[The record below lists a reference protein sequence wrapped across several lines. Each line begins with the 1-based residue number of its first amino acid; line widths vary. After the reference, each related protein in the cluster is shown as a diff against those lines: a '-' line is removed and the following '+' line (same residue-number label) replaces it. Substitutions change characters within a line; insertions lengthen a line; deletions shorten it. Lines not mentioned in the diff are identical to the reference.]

1 MKQIIKFCVIS
12 LLLIIHE
19 GTIFGQTF
27 KKVTN
32 SSELQTGDI
41 IAIVNEKNNQA
52 LSTTQNEK
60 NRKATPIT
68 IKDGCFTS
76 TTSVQEITL
85 ESYNKNWYLKVGTDD
100 YLYANGVKDGKG
112 EKGAILKT
120 GKNKNTYSRVSITF
134 SGGNASIQF
143 LGGNSYNQIGYN
155 NRYELFSAYQTSSG
169 QSTVQIYKK
178 QTGELMASS
187 LSFGSTIDNHTFFK
201 NAGDKFTLLA
211 TLTPTIKGATIQ
223 YTSSNLSVASVNEK
237 TGEVT
242 ALREGDSEIKAS
254 FAGNNT
260 YHPSSA
266 SYTIHV
272 NKEGFFDFTQTTN
285 DYGSECTPS
294 NIYYIT
300 NKTIWT
306 AGKVTLTTDK
316 AKGDGFRWWKNTD
329 GIYDFRAYSYSVF
342 TISVAEGYYIT
353 SIVLEG
359 TIPSS
364 SLQAN
369 DENIENGKWSG
380 MSQSVEFS
388 PSNTLYIKSITV
400 NYTQQQESLTTA
412 ASGFATY
419 AADYPV
425 DYSKLGLTVYE
436 VAVNQEQTGVVYRP
450 FVGAVPAGMAVLV
463 QGVPNK
469 EYSLT
474 PATVADH
481 SYKTD
486 LRASDGTV
494 KAADSENYA
503 FATLRGVSGFKL
515 VTDGVV
521 IPAKKGYLKLT
532 SAGSAKNFFAFDDVD
547 TGIGHIDA
555 NNMGT
560 TSVVYNLAG
569 QRVDKY
575 YKGIVIENGKKIIR
589 K

>member
-32 SSELQTGDI
+32 ISELQNGDI

-52 LSTTQNEK
+52 LSTTQNTS

-85 ESYNKNWYLKVGTDD
+85 ESFNKNWYLKVGTAD
-100 YLYANGVKDGKG
+100 YLYADGSSPT
-112 EKGAILKT
+112 LKSL
-120 GKNKNTYSRVSITF
+120 KNKRDKYSRASITF
-134 SGGNASIQF
+134 SGGNAIVKFS
-143 LGGNSYNQIGYN
+143 GDNSYNQIGYN
-155 NRYELFSAYQTSSG
+155 NNDKLFSAYKTSSG
-169 QSTVQIYKK
+169 QLPVQIYKK

-223 YTSSNLSVASVNEK
+223 YASSNPSVASVNEK

-242 ALREGDSEIKAS
+242 ALHEGDSEITAS
-254 FAGNNT
+254 FAGNDT
-260 YHPSSA
+260 YLPSSA
-266 SYTIHV
+266 SYTIRV
-272 NKEGFFDFTQTTN
+272 NKEGFFDFTQTVN
-285 DYGSECTPS
+285 DYGSECTPGS
-294 NIYYIT
+294 TSYTYNST
-300 NKTIWT
+300 WK

-316 AKGDGFRWWKNTD
+316 AKGEGFRWWKNTD
-329 GIYDFRAYSYSVF
+329 DTYDFRAYSYSVF

-353 SIVLEG
+353 SIVLKG

-364 SLQAN
+364 SLRAN

-388 PSNTLYIKSITV
+388 PSNILYIKSITV

-436 VAVNQEQTGVVYRP
+436 VAMNQEQTGVIYKP
-450 FVGAVPAGMAVLV
+450 FTGAVPAGMAVLV

-494 KAADSENYA
+494 KAADSEIYA

>member
-12 LLLIIHE
+12 LLLIIYE

-32 SSELQTGDI
+32 ISELQDGDV
-41 IAIVNEKNNQA
+41 IAIVNEANNQA
-52 LSTTQNEK
+52 LSIKENQKKT
-60 NRKATPIT
+60 NREATPIT
-68 IKDGCFTS
+68 IKDGCFNS

-85 ESYNKNWYLKVGTDD
+85 ESCKDSNKWYLKVGTGD
-100 YLYANGVKDGKG
+100 YLYADGTKS
-112 EKGAILKT
+112 ATLKT
-120 GKNKNTYSRVSITF
+120 GKKDLDRRVIITISNSNAFIKF
-134 SGGNASIQF
+134 SGK
-143 LGGNSYNQIGYN
+143 NSYNQIAYN
-155 NRYELFSAYQTSSG
+155 NQYELFSAYKTDS
-169 QSTVQIYKK
+169 QSPVQIYKK
-178 QTGELMASS
+178 QSGGLMASS

-201 NAGDKFTLLA
+201 NAGDKFTFPA

-242 ALREGDSEIKAS
+242 VLREGESEIKAS

-272 NKEGFFDFTQTTN
+272 NKEGFFDFTQTVN
-285 DYGSECTPS
+285 DYGSGCTPS

-316 AKGDGFRWWKNTD
+316 AEGEGFRWWKNPEGTS
-329 GIYDFRAYSYSVF
+329 DFRAYSYSVF

-353 SIVLEG
+353 SITMKG
-359 TIPSS
+359 AIPSS
-364 SLQAN
+364 SLRAN

-380 MSQSVEFS
+380 MSQSVVFK
-388 PSNTLYIKSITV
+388 PSNTLEIKSITV

-436 VAVNQEQTGVVYRP
+436 VAMNQEQTGVVYRP

-494 KAADSENYA
+494 KAADSEIYA

>member
-1 MKQIIKFCVIS
+1 MKQIIKFCVTS
-12 LLLIIHE
+12 LLLIIYE

-32 SSELQTGDI
+32 ISELQDGDV
-41 IAIVNEKNNQA
+41 IAIVNEANKQA
-52 LSTTQNEK
+52 LSTTQNTD
-60 NRKATPIT
+60 NRGATSIT

-76 TTSVQEITL
+76 KTSVQEITL
-85 ESYNKNWYLKVGTDD
+85 VSFYKNWYLKVGTDD
-100 YLYANGVKDGKG
+100 YLYADGKSS
-112 EKGAILKT
+112 ATLNT
-120 GKNKNTYSRVSITF
+120 GKNKRDKYSRASISF
-134 SGGNASIQF
+134 SGGNALINF
-143 LGGNSYNQIGYN
+143 LGENSYKQIAYN
-155 NRYELFSAYQTSSG
+155 NQYELFSAYKTSSG
-169 QSTVQIYKK
+169 QLPVQIYKK

-242 ALREGDSEIKAS
+242 ALREGDSEITAS

-260 YHPSSA
+260 YLPSSA
-266 SYTIHV
+266 SYTIRV
-272 NKEGFFDFTQTTN
+272 NKEGFFDFTQTVN
-285 DYGSECTPS
+285 DYGSECTPGS
-294 NIYYIT
+294 TSYTYNST
-300 NKTIWT
+300 WK

-316 AKGDGFRWWKNTD
+316 AKGEGFRWWKNTD
-329 GIYDFRAYSYSVF
+329 DTYDFRAYSNSVF

-353 SIVLEG
+353 SIVLKG
-359 TIPSS
+359 TIPS

-369 DENIENGKWSG
+369 DEDIENGNWRG
-380 MSQSVEFS
+380 MSQSVVFK

-469 EYSLT
+469 KYSLT

-494 KAADSENYA
+494 KAADSEIYA

>member
-32 SSELQTGDI
+32 ISELQNGDV
-41 IAIVNEKNNQA
+41 IAIVNEANNQA

-60 NRKATPIT
+60 NREATPIT

-85 ESYNKNWYLKVGTDD
+85 ESYNKNWYLKVGTAD
-100 YLYANGVKDGKG
+100 YLYADGSSPT
-112 EKGAILKT
+112 LKSL
-120 GKNKNTYSRVSITF
+120 KNKRDKYSRASITF

-155 NRYELFSAYQTSSG
+155 NQRELFSAYQTSS

-187 LSFGSTIDNHTFFK
+187 VSFGSAIDNHTFFK

-223 YTSSNLSVASVNEK
+223 YTSSSLSVASVNEK

-242 ALREGDSEIKAS
+242 ALREGDSEITAS

-260 YHPSSA
+260 YLPSSA
-266 SYTIHV
+266 SYTIRV
-272 NKEGFFDFTQTTN
+272 NKEGFFDFTQTVN
-285 DYGSECTPS
+285 DYGSECTPGS
-294 NIYYIT
+294 TSYTYNST
-300 NKTIWT
+300 WK

-316 AKGDGFRWWKNTD
+316 AKGEGFRWWKNTD
-329 GIYDFRAYSYSVF
+329 DTYDFRAYSNSVF

-353 SIVLEG
+353 SIVLKG
-359 TIPSS
+359 TIPS

-369 DENIENGKWSG
+369 DEDIENGNWRG
-380 MSQSVEFS
+380 ISQSVVFK

-469 EYSLT
+469 KYLLT

-481 SYKTD
+481 SYKTN

-494 KAADSENYA
+494 KAADSEIYA

>member
-134 SGGNASIQF
+134 SGGNVFIQF
-143 LGGNSYNQIGYN
+143 LGDNSYNQIAYN
-155 NRYELFSAYQTSSG
+155 NQHELFSAYQTSS

-178 QTGELMASS
+178 QSGGLMASS
-187 LSFGSTIDNHTFFK
+187 LSFGSTNDNHTFFK

-223 YTSSNLSVASVNEK
+223 YTSSSLSVASVNEK

-272 NKEGFFDFTQTTN
+272 NKEGFFDFTQTAN
-285 DYGSECTPS
+285 DYGSGCTPS

-316 AKGDGFRWWKNTD
+316 AEGEGFRWLKNTD

-353 SIVLEG
+353 SITMKG
-359 TIPSS
+359 AIPSS
-364 SLQAN
+364 SLRAN

-380 MSQSVEFS
+380 MSQSVVFK
-388 PSNTLYIKSITV
+388 PSNTLEIKSITV

-419 AADYPV
+419 VANYPV

-436 VAVNQEQTGVVYRP
+436 VAVNQEQTRVVYRP

-494 KAADSENYA
+494 KAADSEIYA

-532 SAGSAKNFFAFDDVD
+532 SAGSAKSFFAFDDVD

>member
-12 LLLIIHE
+12 LLLITYE

-32 SSELQTGDI
+32 ISELQNGDV
-41 IAIVNEKNNQA
+41 IAIVNEANHQA
-52 LSTTQNEK
+52 LSTKENQKKT
-60 NRKATPIT
+60 NREATPIT
-68 IKDGCFTS
+68 IKDGCFNS
-76 TTSVQEITL
+76 TTFVQEITL
-85 ESYNKNWYLKVGTDD
+85 ESCKDSNKWYLKVGTDN
-100 YLYANGVKDGKG
+100 YFYADGTN
-112 EKGAILKT
+112 GAILAID
-120 GKNKNTYSRVSITF
+120 KNKDKFSKTTITF
-134 SGGNASIQF
+134 SGGNAFIKFS
-143 LGGNSYNQIGYN
+143 GENSYNQIGYN
-155 NRYELFSAYQTSSG
+155 NRNKLFSAYKTSSG
-169 QSTVQIYKK
+169 QSPVQIYKK
-178 QTGELMASS
+178 QSGGLMASS
-187 LSFGSTIDNHTFFK
+187 VSFGSAIDNHTFFK

-242 ALREGDSEIKAS
+242 VLREGDSEITAS
-254 FAGNNT
+254 FTGNNT

-272 NKEGFFDFTQTTN
+272 NKEGFFDFTQTAN

-300 NKTIWT
+300 NKTIWK

-316 AKGDGFRWWKNTD
+316 AEGEGFRWWKNPEGTS
-329 GIYDFRAYSYSVF
+329 DFRAYSYSVF

-353 SIVLEG
+353 SITMKG
-359 TIPSS
+359 AIPSS
-364 SLQAN
+364 SLRAN

-380 MSQSVEFS
+380 MSQSVVFK
-388 PSNTLYIKSITV
+388 PSNTLEIKSITV

-419 AADYPV
+419 AANYPV

-494 KAADSENYA
+494 KAADSEIYA

-532 SAGSAKNFFAFDDVD
+532 SAGSAKSFFAFDDVD

>member
-12 LLLIIHE
+12 LLLIIYE

-32 SSELQTGDI
+32 ISELQDGDV
-41 IAIVNEKNNQA
+41 IAIVNEANNQA

-85 ESYNKNWYLKVGTDD
+85 ESCKDSNKWYLKVGTDN
-100 YLYANGVKDGKG
+100 YLYAKG
-112 EKGAILKT
+112 TDKAILAT
-120 GKNKNTYSRVSITF
+120 DKNKGNFSKTTITF
-134 SGGNASIQF
+134 SGDNALIIFS
-143 LGGNSYNQIGYN
+143 GGNSYNQIGYN
-155 NRYELFSAYQTSSG
+155 NRYELFSAYKTSSG
-169 QSTVQIYKK
+169 QLPVQIYKK

-187 LSFGSTIDNHTFFK
+187 LSFGSAIDNHTFFK

-242 ALREGDSEIKAS
+242 VLREGESEITAS

-272 NKEGFFDFTQTTN
+272 NKEGFFDFTQTAN
-285 DYGSECTPS
+285 DYGSGCTPS

-316 AKGDGFRWWKNTD
+316 AEGEGFRWLKNTD

-353 SIVLEG
+353 SITMKG
-359 TIPSS
+359 AIPSS
-364 SLQAN
+364 SLRAN

-380 MSQSVEFS
+380 MSQSVEFK
-388 PSNTLYIKSITV
+388 PSNTLDIKSITV

-419 AADYPV
+419 TADYPV

-436 VAVNQEQTGVVYRP
+436 VVVNQEQTGVVYRP

-494 KAADSENYA
+494 KAADSEIYA
-503 FATLRGVSGFKL
+503 FATLRGISGFKL

>member
-1 MKQIIKFCVIS
+1 MKQIIKFCVTS
-12 LLLIIHE
+12 LLLIIYE

-32 SSELQTGDI
+32 ISELQNGDV
-41 IAIVNEKNNQA
+41 IAIVNEANNQA
-52 LSTTQNEK
+52 LSTTQNTN
-60 NRKATPIT
+60 NRGATSIT

-76 TTSVQEITL
+76 TTFVQEITL
-85 ESYNKNWYLKVGTDD
+85 ESCKDSNKWYLKVGTDD
-100 YLYANGVKDGKG
+100 YLYADGTKS
-112 EKGAILKT
+112 ATLKT
-120 GKNKNTYSRVSITF
+120 GKKDSDRKVIITISNSNAFIKF
-134 SGGNASIQF
+134 SGK
-143 LGGNSYNQIGYN
+143 NSYIQIGY
-155 NRYELFSAYQTSSG
+155 YKQGKLFSAYKTNS

-178 QTGELMASS
+178 QSGGLMASS
-187 LSFGSTIDNHTFFK
+187 VSFGSAIDNHTFFK

-242 ALREGDSEIKAS
+242 ALYEGESKITAS

-272 NKEGFFDFTQTTN
+272 NKEGFFDFTQTAN
-285 DYGSECTPS
+285 DYGSGCTPS

-316 AKGDGFRWWKNTD
+316 AEGEGFRWLKNTD

-353 SIVLEG
+353 SITMKG
-359 TIPSS
+359 AIPSS

-369 DENIENGKWSG
+369 NGYIENGKWSG
-380 MSQSVEFS
+380 MSQSVEFK
-388 PSNTLYIKSITV
+388 PNNTLYIKSITV

-494 KAADSENYA
+494 KAVDSEIYA

>member
-76 TTSVQEITL
+76 KTSVQEITL

-100 YLYANGVKDGKG
+100 YLYADGKSS
-112 EKGAILKT
+112 ATLNT
-120 GKNKNTYSRVSITF
+120 GKNKRDKYSRASISF
-134 SGGNASIQF
+134 SGGNALINF
-143 LGGNSYNQIGYN
+143 LGENSYKQIAYN
-155 NRYELFSAYQTSSG
+155 NQYELFSAYKTSSG
-169 QSTVQIYKK
+169 QLPVQIYKK

-272 NKEGFFDFTQTTN
+272 NKEGFFDFTQTVN
-285 DYGSECTPS
+285 DYGSECSPS

-316 AKGDGFRWWKNTD
+316 ATSAGFRWCKNTD
-329 GIYDFRAYSYSVF
+329 DTYVFRAYDNSVF

-353 SIVLEG
+353 SIVLET

-364 SLQAN
+364 SLRAN

-380 MSQSVEFS
+380 MSQSVEFK
-388 PSNTLYIKSITV
+388 PSNTLEIKSITV

-419 AADYPV
+419 VANYPV

-450 FVGAVPAGMAVLV
+450 FVGAVPGGMAVLV

-494 KAADSENYA
+494 KAADSEIYA

>member
-85 ESYNKNWYLKVGTDD
+85 ESYNKNWYLKVGTAD

-120 GKNKNTYSRVSITF
+120 GKNKKDTYSRVSITF
-134 SGGNASIQF
+134 SGGNVFIQF
-143 LGGNSYNQIGYN
+143 LGDNSYNQIAYN
-155 NRYELFSAYQTSSG
+155 NQHELFSAYQTSS

-223 YTSSNLSVASVNEK
+223 YASSNPSVASVNEK

-242 ALREGDSEIKAS
+242 ALREGESEITAS

-272 NKEGFFDFTQTTN
+272 NKEGFFDFTQTAN
-285 DYGSECTPS
+285 DYGSGCTPS

-380 MSQSVEFS
+380 MSQSVEFK
-388 PSNTLYIKSITV
+388 PSNTLDIKSITV

-494 KAADSENYA
+494 KAADSEIYA

>member
-12 LLLIIHE
+12 LLLIIYE

-32 SSELQTGDI
+32 ISELQDGDV
-41 IAIVNEKNNQA
+41 IAIVNEANNQA

-85 ESYNKNWYLKVGTDD
+85 ESCKDSNKWYLKVGTDN
-100 YLYANGVKDGKG
+100 YLYAKG
-112 EKGAILKT
+112 TDKAILAT
-120 GKNKNTYSRVSITF
+120 DKNKGNFSKTTITF
-134 SGGNASIQF
+134 SGDNALIIFS
-143 LGGNSYNQIGYN
+143 GGNSYNQIGYN
-155 NRYELFSAYQTSSG
+155 NRYELFSAYKTSSG
-169 QSTVQIYKK
+169 QLPVQIYKK

-187 LSFGSTIDNHTFFK
+187 LSFGSAIDNHTFFK

-242 ALREGDSEIKAS
+242 VLREGESEITAS

-272 NKEGFFDFTQTTN
+272 NKEGFFDFTQTAN
-285 DYGSECTPS
+285 DYGSGCTPS

-316 AKGDGFRWWKNTD
+316 AEGEGFRWLKNTD

-353 SIVLEG
+353 SITMKG
-359 TIPSS
+359 AIPSS
-364 SLQAN
+364 SLRAN

-380 MSQSVEFS
+380 MSQSVEFK
-388 PSNTLYIKSITV
+388 PSNTLDIKSITV

-419 AADYPV
+419 TADYPV

-436 VAVNQEQTGVVYRP
+436 VVVNQKQTGVVYRP

-494 KAADSENYA
+494 KAADSEIYA
-503 FATLRGVSGFKL
+503 FATLRGISGFKL

>member
-12 LLLIIHE
+12 LLLIIYE

-32 SSELQTGDI
+32 ISELQDGDV
-41 IAIVNEKNNQA
+41 IAIVNEANKQA
-52 LSTTQNEK
+52 LSTTQNTD
-60 NRKATPIT
+60 NRGATSIT

-76 TTSVQEITL
+76 KTSVQEITL
-85 ESYNKNWYLKVGTDD
+85 VSFYKNWYLKVGTDD
-100 YLYANGVKDGKG
+100 YLYADGKSS
-112 EKGAILKT
+112 ATLNT
-120 GKNKNTYSRVSITF
+120 GKNKRDKYSRASISF
-134 SGGNASIQF
+134 SGGNALINF
-143 LGGNSYNQIGYN
+143 LGENSYKQIAYN
-155 NRYELFSAYQTSSG
+155 NQYKLFSAYKTSSG
-169 QSTVQIYKK
+169 QLPVQIYKK

-201 NAGDKFTLLA
+201 NAGDKFTLPA

-254 FAGNNT
+254 FSGNNT

-272 NKEGFFDFTQTTN
+272 NKEGFFDFTQTVN
-285 DYGSECTPS
+285 DYGSGCTPS

-316 AKGDGFRWWKNTD
+316 AEGEGFRWLKNTD

-353 SIVLEG
+353 SITMKG
-359 TIPSS
+359 AIPSS

-369 DENIENGKWSG
+369 NGYIENGKWSG
-380 MSQSVEFS
+380 MSQSVEFK

-400 NYTQQQESLTTA
+400 NYTQQHESLTTA

-419 AADYPV
+419 AANYPV

-450 FVGAVPAGMAVLV
+450 FVGAVPGGMAVLV

-494 KAADSENYA
+494 KAADSEIYA

-532 SAGSAKNFFAFDDVD
+532 SAGSAKSFFAFDDVD

>member
-32 SSELQTGDI
+32 ISELQNGDV

-112 EKGAILKT
+112 EKGATLKKID
-120 GKNKNTYSRVSITF
+120 KNKRDKYSRASITF
-134 SGGNASIQF
+134 SGGNALINF
-143 LGGNSYNQIGYN
+143 LGGNFYNQIGYYN
-155 NRYELFSAYQTSSG
+155 QGELFSAYQTSS

-178 QTGELMASS
+178 QSGGLMASS

-242 ALREGDSEIKAS
+242 VLREGESEITAS

-272 NKEGFFDFTQTTN
+272 NKEGFFDFTQTVN
-285 DYGSECTPS
+285 DYGSECTPGS
-294 NIYYIT
+294 PSYTYNST
-300 NKTIWT
+300 WK

-316 AKGDGFRWWKNTD
+316 SEGVGFRWWKNTD
-329 GIYDFRAYSYSVF
+329 DTYDFRAYSYSVF

-353 SIVLEG
+353 SIVLKG

-369 DENIENGKWSG
+369 DEDIENGKWSG
-380 MSQSVEFS
+380 ISQSVVFK
-388 PSNTLYIKSITV
+388 PSTTLYIKSITV

-419 AADYPV
+419 VADYPV

-494 KAADSENYA
+494 KAADSEIYA

>member
-32 SSELQTGDI
+32 ISELQNGDI

-52 LSTTQNEK
+52 LSTTQNTS

-85 ESYNKNWYLKVGTDD
+85 ESYNKNWYLKVGTAD
-100 YLYANGVKDGKG
+100 YLYADGSSPT
-112 EKGAILKT
+112 LKSL
-120 GKNKNTYSRVSITF
+120 KNKKDVYSRATITF
-134 SGGNASIQF
+134 SGGNAFIKFS
-143 LGGNSYNQIGYN
+143 GKNSYNQIAYN
-155 NRYELFSAYQTSSG
+155 NQHELFSAYETKS
-169 QSTVQIYKK
+169 QSPVQIYKK
-178 QTGELMASS
+178 QTGGLMASS
-187 LSFGSTIDNHTFFK
+187 VSFGSAIDNHTFFK

-242 ALREGDSEIKAS
+242 VLREGESEITAS

-266 SYTIHV
+266 SYTIRV
-272 NKEGFFDFTQTTN
+272 NKEGFFDFTQTVN
-285 DYGSECTPS
+285 DYGSECTPGS
-294 NIYYIT
+294 TSYTYNST
-300 NKTIWT
+300 WK

-316 AKGDGFRWWKNTD
+316 AKGEGFRWWKNTD

-353 SIVLEG
+353 SITMKG
-359 TIPSS
+359 AIPLS
-364 SLQAN
+364 SLKAN
-369 DENIENGKWSG
+369 VGYIENGKWSG
-380 MSQSVEFS
+380 MSQSVEFT
-388 PSNTLYIKSITV
+388 PNNTLEIKSITV

-494 KAADSENYA
+494 KAADSEIYA

>member
-12 LLLIIHE
+12 LLLIIYE

-32 SSELQTGDI
+32 ISELQDGDV
-41 IAIVNEKNNQA
+41 IAIVNEANKQA
-52 LSTTQNEK
+52 LSTTQNTD
-60 NRKATPIT
+60 NRGATSIT

-76 TTSVQEITL
+76 KTSVQEITL
-85 ESYNKNWYLKVGTDD
+85 VSFYKNWYLKVGTDD
-100 YLYANGVKDGKG
+100 YLYADGKSS
-112 EKGAILKT
+112 ATLNT
-120 GKNKNTYSRVSITF
+120 GKNKRDKYSRASISF
-134 SGGNASIQF
+134 SGGNALINF
-143 LGGNSYNQIGYN
+143 LGENSYKQIAYN
-155 NRYELFSAYQTSSG
+155 NQYELFSAYKTSSG
-169 QSTVQIYKK
+169 QLPVQIYKK

-211 TLTPTIKGATIQ
+211 TLTPTINGATIQ

-242 ALREGDSEIKAS
+242 VLREGDSEIKAS
-254 FAGNNT
+254 FSGNNT

-272 NKEGFFDFTQTTN
+272 NKEGFFDFTQTAN
-285 DYGSECTPS
+285 DYGSGCTPS

-300 NKTIWT
+300 NKTIWK

-316 AKGDGFRWWKNTD
+316 AEGEGFRWWKNPEGTS
-329 GIYDFRAYSYSVF
+329 DFRAYDNSVF

-353 SIVLEG
+353 SITMKG
-359 TIPSS
+359 AIPSS
-364 SLQAN
+364 SLKAN

-380 MSQSVEFS
+380 MSQSVVFK
-388 PSNTLYIKSITV
+388 PSNTLEIKSITV

-419 AADYPV
+419 AANYPV

-436 VAVNQEQTGVVYRP
+436 VAVNQEQTGVIYKP
-450 FVGAVPAGMAVLV
+450 FTGAVPAGMAVLV

-474 PATVADH
+474 PAIVADH

-494 KAADSENYA
+494 KAADSEIYA

>member
-32 SSELQTGDI
+32 ISELQNGDV
-41 IAIVNEKNNQA
+41 IAIVNEANNQA
-52 LSTTQNEK
+52 LSIKENQKKT
-60 NRKATPIT
+60 NREATPIT
-68 IKDGCFTS
+68 IQDGCFTS

-85 ESYNKNWYLKVGTDD
+85 ESCKDSNKWYLKVGTDD
-100 YLYANGVKDGKG
+100 YLYADGKD
-112 EKGAILKT
+112 KAILQK
-120 GKNKNTYSRVSITF
+120 GKNKKDVYSRATITF
-134 SGGNASIQF
+134 SGGNAFIKFS
-143 LGGNSYNQIGYN
+143 GENSYIQIGY
-155 NRYELFSAYQTSSG
+155 YKQGKLFSAYKTSSG
-169 QSTVQIYKK
+169 QLPVQIYKK

-272 NKEGFFDFTQTTN
+272 NKEGFFDFTQTVN
-285 DYGSECTPS
+285 DYGSGCTPS

-316 AKGDGFRWWKNTD
+316 ATSAGFRWWKNPEGTS
-329 GIYDFRAYSYSVF
+329 DFRAYSYSVF

-353 SIVLEG
+353 SITMKG
-359 TIPSS
+359 AIPLS
-364 SLQAN
+364 SLKAN

-380 MSQSVEFS
+380 MSQSVVFK
-388 PSNTLYIKSITV
+388 PSNTLEIKSITV

-419 AADYPV
+419 VANYPV

-494 KAADSENYA
+494 KAADSEIYA

>member
-1 MKQIIKFCVIS
+1 MKQIIKFCVTS
-12 LLLIIHE
+12 LLLIIYE

-32 SSELQTGDI
+32 ISELQTGDV
-41 IAIVNEKNNQA
+41 IAIVNEAYSQA
-52 LSTTQNEK
+52 LSTTQNTN
-60 NRKATPIT
+60 NRGATPIT

-85 ESYNKNWYLKVGTDD
+85 ESYNKNWYLKVGTYD
-100 YLYANGVKDGKG
+100 YLYADGKS
-112 EKGAILKT
+112 ATLKT
-120 GKNKNTYSRVSITF
+120 GERYSDRRVTITF
-134 SGGNASIQF
+134 SNSNAF
-143 LGGNSYNQIGYN
+143 VRFPGKDSYIQIGY
-155 NRYELFSAYQTSSG
+155 YKQGKLFSAYEKNNH
-169 QSTVQIYKK
+169 STVQIYKK
-178 QTGELMASS
+178 QSGGLMASS
-187 LSFGSTIDNHTFFK
+187 LSFGSTNDNHTFFK

-266 SYTIHV
+266 SYTIRV
-272 NKEGFFDFTQTTN
+272 NKEGFFDFTQTVN
-285 DYGSECTPS
+285 DYGSECTPGS
-294 NIYYIT
+294 TSYTYNST
-300 NKTIWT
+300 WK

-316 AKGDGFRWWKNTD
+316 SKGEGFRWWKNTD
-329 GIYDFRAYSYSVF
+329 DTYDFRAYSYSVF

-353 SIVLEG
+353 SITMKG
-359 TIPSS
+359 AIPSS
-364 SLQAN
+364 SLRAN

-380 MSQSVEFS
+380 MSQSVVFK
-388 PSNTLYIKSITV
+388 PSNTLEIKSITV

-419 AADYPV
+419 VANYPV

-494 KAADSENYA
+494 KAADSEIYA

>member
-12 LLLIIHE
+12 LLLIIYE

-32 SSELQTGDI
+32 ISELQDGDV
-41 IAIVNEKNNQA
+41 IAIVNEANNQA
-52 LSTTQNEK
+52 LSTKENQKKT
-60 NRKATPIT
+60 NREATPIT

-76 TTSVQEITL
+76 TTFVQEITL
-85 ESYNKNWYLKVGTDD
+85 ESCKDSNKWYLKVGTDD
-100 YLYANGVKDGKG
+100 YLYADGTKS
-112 EKGAILKT
+112 ATLAT
-120 GKNKNTYSRVSITF
+120 DKNKDKFSKTTITFSEGNAFIKF
-134 SGGNASIQF
+134 SGGNSFI
-143 LGGNSYNQIGYN
+143 QIGY
-155 NRYELFSAYQTSSG
+155 YKQGKLFSAYKTNS

-178 QTGELMASS
+178 QSGGLMASS

-272 NKEGFFDFTQTTN
+272 NKDGFFDFTQTAN
-285 DYGSECTPS
+285 DYGSGCTPS

-316 AKGDGFRWWKNTD
+316 SEGAGFRWWRNPDDT
-329 GIYDFRAYSYSVF
+329 YDFRAYSNSVF

-353 SIVLEG
+353 SITMKG
-359 TIPSS
+359 AIPSS
-364 SLQAN
+364 SLRAN

-380 MSQSVEFS
+380 MSQSVEFK
-388 PSNTLYIKSITV
+388 PSNTLDIKSITV

-419 AADYPV
+419 TADYPV

-436 VAVNQEQTGVVYRP
+436 VVVNQEQTGVVYRP

-494 KAADSENYA
+494 KAADSEIYA
-503 FATLRGVSGFKL
+503 FATLRGISGFKL

>member
-52 LSTTQNEK
+52 LSTTQNTS
-60 NRKATPIT
+60 NRKATSIT

-85 ESYNKNWYLKVGTDD
+85 ESFNKNWYLKVGTDD
-100 YLYANGVKDGKG
+100 YLYADGKSS
-112 EKGAILKT
+112 ATLDT
-120 GKNKNTYSRVSITF
+120 RKNKRDTYSRASITF
-134 SGGNASIQF
+134 SGDNALIIF
-143 LGGNSYNQIGYN
+143 LGGNSYKQIGYN
-155 NRYELFSAYQTSSG
+155 NVSKLFSAYQTSN

-178 QTGELMASS
+178 QTGELMVSS
-187 LSFGSTIDNHTFFK
+187 LSFGPTNDNHTFFK
-201 NAGDKFTLLA
+201 NAGDKFTFPA

-242 ALREGDSEIKAS
+242 VLREGDSEIKAS

-285 DYGSECTPS
+285 DYGSECKPGSPS
-294 NIYYIT
+294 YTYNST
-300 NKTIWT
+300 WK

-316 AKGDGFRWWKNTD
+316 SEGAGFRWWKNTD

-353 SIVLEG
+353 SITMKG
-359 TIPSS
+359 AIPSS
-364 SLQAN
+364 SLRAN
-369 DENIENGKWSG
+369 DENVENGKWSG
-380 MSQSVEFS
+380 MSQSVKFK

-419 AADYPV
+419 VANYPV

-436 VAVNQEQTGVVYRP
+436 VAVNQEQTKVIYTP
-450 FVGAVPAGMAVLV
+450 FTGAVPAGMAVLV

-494 KAADSENYA
+494 KAADSEIYA
-503 FATLRGVSGFKL
+503 FATLRGISGFKL

>member
-1 MKQIIKFCVIS
+1 MKQIIKFCVTS
-12 LLLIIHE
+12 LLLIIYE

-32 SSELQTGDI
+32 ISELQDGDV
-41 IAIVNEKNNQA
+41 IAIVNEANKQA
-52 LSTTQNEK
+52 LSTTQNTD
-60 NRKATPIT
+60 NRGATSIT

-76 TTSVQEITL
+76 KTSVQEITL
-85 ESYNKNWYLKVGTDD
+85 VSFYKNWYLKVGTDD
-100 YLYANGVKDGKG
+100 YLYADGKSS
-112 EKGAILKT
+112 ATLNT
-120 GKNKNTYSRVSITF
+120 GKNKRDKYSRASISF
-134 SGGNASIQF
+134 SGGNALINF
-143 LGGNSYNQIGYN
+143 LGENSYKQIAYN
-155 NRYELFSAYQTSSG
+155 NQYELFSAYKTSSG
-169 QSTVQIYKK
+169 QLPVQIYKK

-242 ALREGDSEIKAS
+242 VLREGESKITAS

-272 NKEGFFDFTQTTN
+272 NKEGFFDFTQTVN
-285 DYGSECTPS
+285 DYGSGCTPS

-316 AKGDGFRWWKNTD
+316 AEGEGFRWWRNPDDT
-329 GIYDFRAYSYSVF
+329 YDFRAYSYSVF

-353 SIVLEG
+353 SITMKG
-359 TIPSS
+359 AIPLS
-364 SLQAN
+364 SLKAN
-369 DENIENGKWSG
+369 VGYIENGKWSG
-380 MSQSVEFS
+380 MSQSVEFT
-388 PSNTLYIKSITV
+388 PNNTLEIKSITV

-494 KAADSENYA
+494 KAADSEIYA

>member
-1 MKQIIKFCVIS
+1 MKQIIKFCVTS
-12 LLLIIHE
+12 LLLIIYE

-27 KKVTN
+27 KNVTN
-32 SSELQTGDI
+32 ISELQNGDV
-41 IAIVNEKNNQA
+41 IAIVNEANNQA
-52 LSTTQNEK
+52 LSTTQNTN
-60 NRKATPIT
+60 NRGATSIT

-76 TTSVQEITL
+76 TTFVQEITL
-85 ESYNKNWYLKVGTDD
+85 ESFNKNWYLKVGTAD
-100 YLYANGVKDGKG
+100 YLYADGSSPT
-112 EKGAILKT
+112 LKSL
-120 GKNKNTYSRVSITF
+120 KNKRDKYSRASITF
-134 SGGNASIQF
+134 SGGNAIVKFS
-143 LGGNSYNQIGYN
+143 GDNSYNQIGYN
-155 NRYELFSAYQTSSG
+155 NNDKLFSAYKTSSG
-169 QSTVQIYKK
+169 QLPVQIYKK
-178 QTGELMASS
+178 QSGGLMASS
-187 LSFGSTIDNHTFFK
+187 LSFGSAIDNHTFFK

-242 ALREGDSEIKAS
+242 ALYEGESKITAS

-272 NKEGFFDFTQTTN
+272 NKEGFFDFTQTAN
-285 DYGSECTPS
+285 DYGSGCTPS

-316 AKGDGFRWWKNTD
+316 AEGEGFRWLKNTD

-353 SIVLEG
+353 SITMKG
-359 TIPSS
+359 AIPSS

-369 DENIENGKWSG
+369 NGYIENGKWSG
-380 MSQSVEFS
+380 MSQSVEFK
-388 PSNTLYIKSITV
+388 PNNTLYIKSITV

-450 FVGAVPAGMAVLV
+450 FVGAVPGGMAVLV

-494 KAADSENYA
+494 KAADSEIYA

-532 SAGSAKNFFAFDDVD
+532 SAGSAKNFFAFDNVD

>member
-12 LLLIIHE
+12 LLLIIYE

-32 SSELQTGDI
+32 ISELQDGDV
-41 IAIVNEKNNQA
+41 IAIVNEANNQA

-134 SGGNASIQF
+134 SGGNVFIQF
-143 LGGNSYNQIGYN
+143 LGDNSYNQIAYN
-155 NRYELFSAYQTSSG
+155 NQHELFSAYQTSS

-178 QTGELMASS
+178 QSGGLMASS
-187 LSFGSTIDNHTFFK
+187 LSFGSTNDNHTFFK

-223 YTSSNLSVASVNEK
+223 YTSSSLSVASVNEK

-272 NKEGFFDFTQTTN
+272 NKEGFFDFTQTAN
-285 DYGSECTPS
+285 DYGSGCTPS

-316 AKGDGFRWWKNTD
+316 AEGEGFRWLKNTD

-353 SIVLEG
+353 SITMKG
-359 TIPSS
+359 AIPSS
-364 SLQAN
+364 SLRAN

-380 MSQSVEFS
+380 MSQSVVFK
-388 PSNTLYIKSITV
+388 PSNTLEIKSITV

-419 AADYPV
+419 VANYPV

-494 KAADSENYA
+494 KAADSEIYA

>member
-32 SSELQTGDI
+32 ISELQDGDV
-41 IAIVNEKNNQA
+41 IAIVNEANNQA
-52 LSTTQNEK
+52 LSTKENQKKT
-60 NRKATPIT
+60 NREATPIT

-76 TTSVQEITL
+76 TTFVQEITL
-85 ESYNKNWYLKVGTDD
+85 ESCKDSNKWYLKVGTDD
-100 YLYANGVKDGKG
+100 YLYADGTKSATL
-112 EKGAILKT
+112 AID
-120 GKNKNTYSRVSITF
+120 KNKDKFSKTTITF
-134 SGGNASIQF
+134 SGGNAFIKFS
-143 LGGNSYNQIGYN
+143 GENSYIQIGY
-155 NRYELFSAYQTSSG
+155 YKQGKLFSAYKTNS

-178 QTGELMASS
+178 QSGGLMASS
-187 LSFGSTIDNHTFFK
+187 VSFGSAIDNHTFFK

-242 ALREGDSEIKAS
+242 ALREGDSEITAS
-254 FAGNNT
+254 FVGNNT

-272 NKEGFFDFTQTTN
+272 NKEGFFDFTQTAN
-285 DYGSECTPS
+285 DYGSGCTPS

-316 AKGDGFRWWKNTD
+316 AEGEGFRWLKNTD
-329 GIYDFRAYSYSVF
+329 GIYVFRAYSYSVF

-353 SIVLEG
+353 SITMKG
-359 TIPSS
+359 AIPSS

-369 DENIENGKWSG
+369 NGYIENGKWSG
-380 MSQSVEFS
+380 MSQSVEFK

-419 AADYPV
+419 AANYPV

-436 VAVNQEQTGVVYRP
+436 VAMNQEQTGVVYRP

-494 KAADSENYA
+494 KAADSEIYA

>member
-1 MKQIIKFCVIS
+1 MKQIIKFCVTS
-12 LLLIIHE
+12 LLLIIYE

-32 SSELQTGDI
+32 ISELQDGDV
-41 IAIVNEKNNQA
+41 IAIVNEANKQA
-52 LSTTQNEK
+52 LSTTQNTD
-60 NRKATPIT
+60 NRGATSIT
-68 IKDGCFTS
+68 IKDGCFNS

-85 ESYNKNWYLKVGTDD
+85 VSFYKNWYLKVGTDD
-100 YLYANGVKDGKG
+100 YLYADGKSS
-112 EKGAILKT
+112 ATLNT
-120 GKNKNTYSRVSITF
+120 GKNKRDKYSRASISF
-134 SGGNASIQF
+134 SGGNALINF
-143 LGGNSYNQIGYN
+143 LGENSYKQIAYN
-155 NRYELFSAYQTSSG
+155 NQYELFSAYKTSSG
-169 QSTVQIYKK
+169 QLPVQIYKK

-211 TLTPTIKGATIQ
+211 MLTPTIKGATIQ

-242 ALREGDSEIKAS
+242 VLREGESEITAS

-260 YHPSSA
+260 YHSSSA

-272 NKEGFFDFTQTTN
+272 NKEGFFDFTQTVN
-285 DYGSECTPS
+285 DYGAKCTPGS
-294 NIYYIT
+294 MSYT
-300 NKTIWT
+300 NNSTWK

-316 AKGDGFRWWKNTD
+316 SEGAGFRWWRNPDDT
-329 GIYDFRAYSYSVF
+329 YDFRAYSNSVF

-380 MSQSVEFS
+380 VSQSVVFK

-474 PATVADH
+474 PATVADR

-494 KAADSENYA
+494 KAADSEIYA

>member
-12 LLLIIHE
+12 LLLIIYE

-32 SSELQTGDI
+32 ISELQDGDV
-41 IAIVNEKNNQA
+41 IAIVNEANKQA
-52 LSTTQNEK
+52 LSTTQNTD
-60 NRKATPIT
+60 NRGATSIT

-76 TTSVQEITL
+76 KTSVQEITL
-85 ESYNKNWYLKVGTDD
+85 VSFYKNWYLKVGTDD
-100 YLYANGVKDGKG
+100 YLYADGKSS
-112 EKGAILKT
+112 ATLNT
-120 GKNKNTYSRVSITF
+120 GKNKRDKYSRASISF
-134 SGGNASIQF
+134 SGGNALINF
-143 LGGNSYNQIGYN
+143 LGENSYKQIAYN
-155 NRYELFSAYQTSSG
+155 NQYELFSAYKTSSG
-169 QSTVQIYKK
+169 QLPVQIYKK

-201 NAGDKFTLLA
+201 NAGDKFTLPA

-242 ALREGDSEIKAS
+242 VLREGESEITAS

-272 NKEGFFDFTQTTN
+272 NKEGFFDFTQTAN
-285 DYGSECTPS
+285 DYGSGCTPS

-316 AKGDGFRWWKNTD
+316 AEGEGFRWLKNTD

-353 SIVLEG
+353 SITMKG
-359 TIPSS
+359 AIPSS
-364 SLQAN
+364 SLRAN

-380 MSQSVEFS
+380 MSQSVEFK
-388 PSNTLYIKSITV
+388 PSNTLDIKSITV

-419 AADYPV
+419 TADYPV

-436 VAVNQEQTGVVYRP
+436 VVVNQEQTGVVYRP

-494 KAADSENYA
+494 KAADSEIYA

>member
-12 LLLIIHE
+12 LLLIIYE

-32 SSELQTGDI
+32 ISELQDGDV
-41 IAIVNEKNNQA
+41 IAIVNEANNQA

-85 ESYNKNWYLKVGTDD
+85 ESCKDSNKWYLKVGTDN
-100 YLYANGVKDGKG
+100 YLYAKG
-112 EKGAILKT
+112 TDKAILAT
-120 GKNKNTYSRVSITF
+120 DKNKGNFSKTTITF
-134 SGGNASIQF
+134 SGDNALIIFS
-143 LGGNSYNQIGYN
+143 GGNSYNQIGYN
-155 NRYELFSAYQTSSG
+155 NRYELFSAYKTSSG
-169 QSTVQIYKK
+169 QLPVQIYKK

-187 LSFGSTIDNHTFFK
+187 LSFGSAIDNHTFFK

-242 ALREGDSEIKAS
+242 VLREGESEITAS

-272 NKEGFFDFTQTTN
+272 NKEGFFDFTQTAN
-285 DYGSECTPS
+285 DYGSGCTPS

-316 AKGDGFRWWKNTD
+316 AEGEGFRWLKNTD

-353 SIVLEG
+353 SITMKG
-359 TIPSS
+359 AIPSS
-364 SLQAN
+364 SLRAN

-380 MSQSVEFS
+380 MSQSVEFK
-388 PSNTLYIKSITV
+388 PSNTLDIKSITV

-419 AADYPV
+419 TADYPV

-436 VAVNQEQTGVVYRP
+436 VVVNQEQTGVVYRP

-494 KAADSENYA
+494 KAADSEIYA

-560 TSVVYNLAG
+560 TPVVYNLAG

>member
-32 SSELQTGDI
+32 ISELQTGDI

-85 ESYNKNWYLKVGTDD
+85 ESCKDSNKWYLKVGTDD
-100 YLYANGVKDGKG
+100 YLYADGTKSATL
-112 EKGAILKT
+112 AID
-120 GKNKNTYSRVSITF
+120 KNKDKFSKTTITF
-134 SGGNASIQF
+134 SGGNAFIKFS
-143 LGGNSYNQIGYN
+143 GENSYIQIGY
-155 NRYELFSAYQTSSG
+155 YKQGKLFSAYKTNS

-178 QTGELMASS
+178 QSGGLMASS
-187 LSFGSTIDNHTFFK
+187 VSFGSAIDNHTFFK
-201 NAGDKFTLLA
+201 NAGDKFTLPA

-242 ALREGDSEIKAS
+242 VLREGESEITAS

-272 NKEGFFDFTQTTN
+272 NKEGFFDFTQTAN
-285 DYGSECTPS
+285 DYGSGCTPS

-316 AKGDGFRWWKNTD
+316 AEGEGFRWWRNPDDT
-329 GIYDFRAYSYSVF
+329 YDFRAYSYSVF

-353 SIVLEG
+353 SITMKG
-359 TIPSS
+359 AIPLS
-364 SLQAN
+364 SLKAN
-369 DENIENGKWSG
+369 VGYIENGKWSG
-380 MSQSVEFS
+380 MSQSVEFK
-388 PSNTLYIKSITV
+388 PNNILYIKSITV

-419 AADYPV
+419 VAYYPV

-474 PATVADH
+474 PATVADY

-494 KAADSENYA
+494 KAADSEIYA

>member
-1 MKQIIKFCVIS
+1 MKQIIKFCVTS
-12 LLLIIHE
+12 LLLIIYE

-76 TTSVQEITL
+76 KTSVQEITL

-100 YLYANGVKDGKG
+100 YLYADGKSS
-112 EKGAILKT
+112 ATLDT
-120 GKNKNTYSRVSITF
+120 GKNKKDKYSRASISF
-134 SGGNASIQF
+134 SGGNALINF
-143 LGGNSYNQIGYN
+143 LGENSYKQIAYN
-155 NRYELFSAYQTSSG
+155 NQYELFSAYKTSSG
-169 QSTVQIYKK
+169 QLPVQIYKK

-187 LSFGSTIDNHTFFK
+187 LSFGSAIDNHTFFK

-272 NKEGFFDFTQTTN
+272 NKEGFFDFTQTVN
-285 DYGSECTPS
+285 DYGSGCTPS

-316 AKGDGFRWWKNTD
+316 ATSAGFRWWKNPEGTS
-329 GIYDFRAYSYSVF
+329 DFRAYDNSVF

-353 SIVLEG
+353 SIVLET

-364 SLQAN
+364 SLRAN

-380 MSQSVEFS
+380 MSQSVVFK

-436 VAVNQEQTGVVYRP
+436 VVVNQEQTGVVYRP

-494 KAADSENYA
+494 KAADSEIYA
-503 FATLRGVSGFKL
+503 FATLRGISGFKL

>member
-12 LLLIIHE
+12 LLLIIYE

-32 SSELQTGDI
+32 ISELQNGDV
-41 IAIVNEKNNQA
+41 IAIVNEANNQA
-52 LSTTQNEK
+52 LSTKENQKKT
-60 NRKATPIT
+60 NREATPIT
-68 IKDGCFTS
+68 IKDGCFNS
-76 TTSVQEITL
+76 TTFVQEITL
-85 ESYNKNWYLKVGTDD
+85 ESCKDSNKWYLKVGTGD
-100 YLYANGVKDGKG
+100 YLYADGTKS
-112 EKGAILKT
+112 ATLKT
-120 GKNKNTYSRVSITF
+120 GKKDLDRRVIITISNSNAFIKF
-134 SGGNASIQF
+134 SGE
-143 LGGNSYNQIGYN
+143 NSYNQIGYN
-155 NRYELFSAYQTSSG
+155 NRNKLFSAYKTSSG
-169 QSTVQIYKK
+169 QSPVQIYKK
-178 QTGELMASS
+178 QSGGLMASS
-187 LSFGSTIDNHTFFK
+187 VSFGSAIDNHTFFK

-223 YTSSNLSVASVNEK
+223 YTSSSLSVASVNEK

-272 NKEGFFDFTQTTN
+272 NKEGFFDFTQTAN
-285 DYGSECTPS
+285 DYGSGCTPS

-316 AKGDGFRWWKNTD
+316 AEGEGFRWLKNTD

-353 SIVLEG
+353 SITMKG
-359 TIPSS
+359 AIPLS
-364 SLQAN
+364 SLKAN
-369 DENIENGKWSG
+369 VGYIENGKWSG
-380 MSQSVEFS
+380 MSQSVEFK
-388 PSNTLYIKSITV
+388 PSNTLEIKSITV

-494 KAADSENYA
+494 KAADSEIYA

>member
-12 LLLIIHE
+12 LLLIIYE

-32 SSELQTGDI
+32 ISELQNGDV
-41 IAIVNEKNNQA
+41 IAIVNEANNQA
-52 LSTTQNEK
+52 LSTKENQKKT
-60 NRKATPIT
+60 NREATPIT
-68 IKDGCFTS
+68 IKDGCFNS
-76 TTSVQEITL
+76 TTFVQEITL
-85 ESYNKNWYLKVGTDD
+85 ESCKDSNKWYLKVGTDN
-100 YLYANGVKDGKG
+100 YFYANGTN
-112 EKGAILKT
+112 GAILAID
-120 GKNKNTYSRVSITF
+120 KNKDKFSKTTITF
-134 SGGNASIQF
+134 SGGNAF
-143 LGGNSYNQIGYN
+143 VRFPGKDSYNQIGY
-155 NRYELFSAYQTSSG
+155 YKQGKLFSAYKTNS

-178 QTGELMASS
+178 QSGGLMASS

-211 TLTPTIKGATIQ
+211 TLTPTINGATIQ

-242 ALREGDSEIKAS
+242 VLREGDSEIKAS
-254 FAGNNT
+254 FSGNNT

-272 NKEGFFDFTQTTN
+272 NKEGFFDFTQTVN
-285 DYGSECTPS
+285 DYGSKCTPGS
-294 NIYYIT
+294 MSYT
-300 NKTIWT
+300 NNSTWK

-316 AKGDGFRWWKNTD
+316 AEGEGFRWLKNTD

-353 SIVLEG
+353 SITMKG
-359 TIPSS
+359 AIPSS

-369 DENIENGKWSG
+369 NGYIENGKWSG
-380 MSQSVEFS
+380 MSQSVEFK

-400 NYTQQQESLTTA
+400 NYTQQQESLTTV

-450 FVGAVPAGMAVLV
+450 FVGAVPGGMAVLV

-469 EYSLT
+469 KYSLT

-494 KAADSENYA
+494 KAADSEIYA

>member
-32 SSELQTGDI
+32 ISELQNGDV

-134 SGGNASIQF
+134 SRGNVFIQF
-143 LGGNSYNQIGYN
+143 LGDNSYNQIAYN
-155 NRYELFSAYQTSSG
+155 NQHELFSAYQTSS

-178 QTGELMASS
+178 QSGGLMASS
-187 LSFGSTIDNHTFFK
+187 LSFGSTNDNHTFFK

-242 ALREGDSEIKAS
+242 VLREGESEITAS

-272 NKEGFFDFTQTTN
+272 NKEGFFDFTQTAN
-285 DYGSECTPS
+285 DYGSGCTPS

-380 MSQSVEFS
+380 MSQSVEFK
-388 PSNTLYIKSITV
+388 PNNTLYIKSITV

-494 KAADSENYA
+494 KAADSEIYA

-521 IPAKKGYLKLT
+521 IPATILC
-532 SAGSAKNFFAFDDVD
+532 
-547 TGIGHIDA
+547 
-555 NNMGT
+555 
-560 TSVVYNLAG
+560 
-569 QRVDKY
+569 
-575 YKGIVIENGKKIIR
+575 
-589 K
+589 

>member
-12 LLLIIHE
+12 LLLIIYE

-32 SSELQTGDI
+32 ISELQDGDV
-41 IAIVNEKNNQA
+41 IAIVNEANNQA

-134 SGGNASIQF
+134 SGGNVFIQF
-143 LGGNSYNQIGYN
+143 LGDNSYNQIAYN
-155 NRYELFSAYQTSSG
+155 NQHELFSAYQTSS

-178 QTGELMASS
+178 QSGGLMASS
-187 LSFGSTIDNHTFFK
+187 LSFGSTNDNHTFFK

-223 YTSSNLSVASVNEK
+223 YTSSSLSVASVNEK

-272 NKEGFFDFTQTTN
+272 NKEGFFDFTQTAN
-285 DYGSECTPS
+285 DYGSGCTPS

-316 AKGDGFRWWKNTD
+316 AEGEGFRWLKNTD

-353 SIVLEG
+353 SITMKG
-359 TIPSS
+359 AIPSS
-364 SLQAN
+364 SLRAN

-380 MSQSVEFS
+380 MSQSVVFK
-388 PSNTLYIKSITV
+388 PSNTLEIKSITV

-419 AADYPV
+419 VANYPV

-436 VAVNQEQTGVVYRP
+436 VAVNQEQTKVIYTP
-450 FVGAVPAGMAVLV
+450 FTGAVPAGMAVLV

-494 KAADSENYA
+494 KAADSEIYA
-503 FATLRGVSGFKL
+503 FATLRGISGFKL

>member
-1 MKQIIKFCVIS
+1 MKQIIKFCVTS
-12 LLLIIHE
+12 LLLIIYE

-32 SSELQTGDI
+32 ISELQNGDV
-41 IAIVNEKNNQA
+41 IAIVNEANNQA
-52 LSTTQNEK
+52 LSTKENQKKT
-60 NRKATPIT
+60 NREATPIT

-76 TTSVQEITL
+76 TTFVQEITL
-85 ESYNKNWYLKVGTDD
+85 ESCKDSNKWYLKVGTGD
-100 YLYANGVKDGKG
+100 YLYADGTKS
-112 EKGAILKT
+112 ATLKT
-120 GKNKNTYSRVSITF
+120 GKKDLDRRVIITISNSNAFIKF
-134 SGGNASIQF
+134 SGK
-143 LGGNSYNQIGYN
+143 NSYNQIAYN
-155 NRYELFSAYQTSSG
+155 NQYELFSAYKTDS
-169 QSTVQIYKK
+169 QSPVQIYKK
-178 QTGELMASS
+178 QSGGLMASS

-201 NAGDKFTLLA
+201 NAGDKFTFPA

-242 ALREGDSEIKAS
+242 VLREGDSEITAS

-272 NKEGFFDFTQTTN
+272 NKEGFFDFTQTVN
-285 DYGSECTPS
+285 DYGSGCTPS

-316 AKGDGFRWWKNTD
+316 AKGEGFRWWKNPEGT
-329 GIYDFRAYSYSVF
+329 YDFRAYSNSVF

-353 SIVLEG
+353 SIVLET
-359 TIPSS
+359 TIPLS
-364 SLQAN
+364 SLKAN

-380 MSQSVEFS
+380 MSQSVVFK

-436 VAVNQEQTGVVYRP
+436 VTVNQEQTKVIYTP
-450 FVGAVPAGMAVLV
+450 FTGAVPAGMAVLV

-469 EYSLT
+469 KYSLT

-494 KAADSENYA
+494 KAADSEIYA

-532 SAGSAKNFFAFDDVD
+532 SAGSAKSFFAFDDVD

>member
-12 LLLIIHE
+12 LLLIIYE

-32 SSELQTGDI
+32 ISELQDGDV
-41 IAIVNEKNNQA
+41 IAIVNEANKQA
-52 LSTTQNEK
+52 LSTTQNTD
-60 NRKATPIT
+60 NRGATSIT

-76 TTSVQEITL
+76 KTSVQEITL
-85 ESYNKNWYLKVGTDD
+85 VSFYKNWYLKVGTDD
-100 YLYANGVKDGKG
+100 YLYADGKSS
-112 EKGAILKT
+112 ATLNT
-120 GKNKNTYSRVSITF
+120 GKNKRDKYSRASISF
-134 SGGNASIQF
+134 SGGNALINF
-143 LGGNSYNQIGYN
+143 LGENSYKQIAYN
-155 NRYELFSAYQTSSG
+155 NQYELFSAYKTSSG
-169 QSTVQIYKK
+169 QLPVQIYKK

-201 NAGDKFTLLA
+201 NAGDKFTLPA

-242 ALREGDSEIKAS
+242 ALREGDSEITAS

-260 YHPSSA
+260 YLPSSA

-272 NKEGFFDFTQTTN
+272 NKEGFFDFTQTAN
-285 DYGSECTPS
+285 DYGSGCTPS

-316 AKGDGFRWWKNTD
+316 AEGEGFRWWKNTD

-353 SIVLEG
+353 SITMKG
-359 TIPSS
+359 AIPLS
-364 SLQAN
+364 SLKAN

-388 PSNTLYIKSITV
+388 PSNILYIKSITV

-419 AADYPV
+419 VANYPV

-436 VAVNQEQTGVVYRP
+436 VVVNQEQTGVVYRP

-494 KAADSENYA
+494 KAADSEIYA

-532 SAGSAKNFFAFDDVD
+532 SAGSAKNFFAFDNVD

>member
-1 MKQIIKFCVIS
+1 MKQIIKFCVTS
-12 LLLIIHE
+12 LLLIIYE

-32 SSELQTGDI
+32 ISELQDGDV
-41 IAIVNEKNNQA
+41 IAIVNEANKQA
-52 LSTTQNEK
+52 LSTTQNTD
-60 NRKATPIT
+60 NRGATSIT

-76 TTSVQEITL
+76 KTSVQEITL
-85 ESYNKNWYLKVGTDD
+85 VSFYKNWYLKVGTDD
-100 YLYANGVKDGKG
+100 YLYADGTDN
-112 EKGAILKT
+112 AILQKA
-120 GKNKNTYSRVSITF
+120 KNKRDKYSRASISF
-134 SGGNASIQF
+134 SGGNALINF
-143 LGGNSYNQIGYN
+143 LGKNSYNQIAYN
-155 NRYELFSAYQTSSG
+155 NQYELFSAYKTSSG
-169 QSTVQIYKK
+169 QLPVQIYKK

-187 LSFGSTIDNHTFFK
+187 LSFGSAIDNHTFFK

-242 ALREGDSEIKAS
+242 VLREGESEIKAS

-272 NKEGFFDFTQTTN
+272 NKEGFFDFTQTVN
-285 DYGSECTPS
+285 DYGSGCTPS

-316 AKGDGFRWWKNTD
+316 ATRAGFRWLKNTD
-329 GIYDFRAYSYSVF
+329 GIYVFRAYDNSVF

-353 SIVLEG
+353 SITMKG
-359 TIPSS
+359 AIPSS
-364 SLQAN
+364 SLRAN

-380 MSQSVEFS
+380 MSQSVVFK
-388 PSNTLYIKSITV
+388 PSNTLEIKSITV

-419 AADYPV
+419 AANYPV

-436 VAVNQEQTGVVYRP
+436 VAMNQEQTGVVYRP

-494 KAADSENYA
+494 KAADSEIYA

>member
-1 MKQIIKFCVIS
+1 MESC
-12 LLLIIHE
+12 
-19 GTIFGQTF
+19 
-27 KKVTN
+27 
-32 SSELQTGDI
+32 
-41 IAIVNEKNNQA
+41 
-52 LSTTQNEK
+52 
-60 NRKATPIT
+60 
-68 IKDGCFTS
+68 KDS
-76 TTSVQEITL
+76 
-85 ESYNKNWYLKVGTDD
+85 NKWYLKVGTDD
-100 YLYANGVKDGKG
+100 YLYADGTKS
-112 EKGAILKT
+112 ATLAT
-120 GKNKNTYSRVSITF
+120 DKNKDKFSKTTITFSEGNAFIKF
-134 SGGNASIQF
+134 SGGNSFI
-143 LGGNSYNQIGYN
+143 QIGY
-155 NRYELFSAYQTSSG
+155 YKQGKLFSAYKTNS

-178 QTGELMASS
+178 QSGGLMASS

-272 NKEGFFDFTQTTN
+272 NKDGFFDFTQTAN
-285 DYGSECTPS
+285 DYGSGCTPS

-316 AKGDGFRWWKNTD
+316 SEGAGFRWWRNPDDT
-329 GIYDFRAYSYSVF
+329 YDFRAYSNSVF

-353 SIVLEG
+353 SITMKG
-359 TIPSS
+359 AIPLS
-364 SLQAN
+364 SLKAN
-369 DENIENGKWSG
+369 VGYIENGKWSG
-380 MSQSVEFS
+380 MSQSVEFT
-388 PSNTLYIKSITV
+388 PNNTLEIKSITV

-425 DYSKLGLTVYE
+425 DYCKLGLTVYE

-494 KAADSENYA
+494 KAADSEIYA

>member
-32 SSELQTGDI
+32 ISELQNGDV
-41 IAIVNEKNNQA
+41 IAIVNEANNQA

-68 IKDGCFTS
+68 IQDGCFTS

-85 ESYNKNWYLKVGTDD
+85 ESCKDSNKWYLKVGTDD
-100 YLYANGVKDGKG
+100 YLYADGKD
-112 EKGAILKT
+112 KAILQK
-120 GKNKNTYSRVSITF
+120 GKNKKDVYSRATITF
-134 SGGNASIQF
+134 SGGNAFIKFS
-143 LGGNSYNQIGYN
+143 GENSYIQIGY
-155 NRYELFSAYQTSSG
+155 YKQGKLFSAYEKNNH
-169 QSTVQIYKK
+169 STVQIYKK
-178 QTGELMASS
+178 QSGGLMASS
-187 LSFGSTIDNHTFFK
+187 VSFGSAIDNHTFFK
-201 NAGDKFTLLA
+201 NAGDKFTFPA

-242 ALREGDSEIKAS
+242 VLREGDSEIKAS
-254 FAGNNT
+254 FAGINT

-285 DYGSECTPS
+285 DYGSGCKPGSPS
-294 NIYYIT
+294 YTYNST
-300 NKTIWT
+300 WK

-316 AKGDGFRWWKNTD
+316 AEGEGFRWLKNTD

-353 SIVLEG
+353 SITMKG
-359 TIPSS
+359 AIPSS

-369 DENIENGKWSG
+369 NGYIENGKWSG
-380 MSQSVEFS
+380 MSQSVEFK
-388 PSNTLYIKSITV
+388 PNNTLYIKSITV

-436 VAVNQEQTGVVYRP
+436 VVVNQEQTGVVYRP

-494 KAADSENYA
+494 KAADSEIYA

>member
-12 LLLIIHE
+12 LLLIIYE
-19 GTIFGQTF
+19 GTIFGQTL

-32 SSELQTGDI
+32 ISELQDGDV
-41 IAIVNEKNNQA
+41 IAIVNEANNQA
-52 LSTTQNEK
+52 LSTKENQKKT
-60 NRKATPIT
+60 NREATPIT

-76 TTSVQEITL
+76 TTFVQEITL
-85 ESYNKNWYLKVGTDD
+85 ESCKDSNKWYLKVGTDD
-100 YLYANGVKDGKG
+100 YLYADGTKS
-112 EKGAILKT
+112 ATLAT
-120 GKNKNTYSRVSITF
+120 DKNKDKFSKTTITFSEGNAFIKF
-134 SGGNASIQF
+134 SGGNSFI
-143 LGGNSYNQIGYN
+143 QIGY
-155 NRYELFSAYQTSSG
+155 YKQGKLFSAYKTNS

-178 QTGELMASS
+178 QSGGLMASS

-272 NKEGFFDFTQTTN
+272 NKDGFFDFTQTAN
-285 DYGSECTPS
+285 DYGSGCTPS

-316 AKGDGFRWWKNTD
+316 SEGAGFRWWRNPDDT
-329 GIYDFRAYSYSVF
+329 YDFRAYSNSVF

-353 SIVLEG
+353 SITMKG
-359 TIPSS
+359 AIPLS
-364 SLQAN
+364 SLKAN
-369 DENIENGKWSG
+369 VGYIENGKWSG
-380 MSQSVEFS
+380 MSQSVEFT
-388 PSNTLYIKSITV
+388 PNNTLEIKSITV

-425 DYSKLGLTVYE
+425 DYCKLGLTVYE

-494 KAADSENYA
+494 KAADSEIYA